1 MHRCKKITR
10 RRILHIGLIL
20 LMLLMPACGN
30 SADAVPGTTQGYE
43 SEENNRLTQTASPGE
58 STPEISQ
65 ESESEVQEPQV
76 QEPQEP
82 QEQEPQE
89 SSLVTEEPQEDEG
102 NDNLPTYGDYYYDL
116 ENVVLY
122 LELYDEL
129 PPNYITKN
137 EARDLGWEG
146 GSVEKY
152 QKGAA
157 IGGDTFG
164 NREGLLPAAG
174 GRKYTECDIGTKG
187 RSSRGSKRLVFS
199 NDGLYFYTS
208 DHYETFSEVTVT
220 EEYEVIW

>member
-1 MHRCKKITR
+1 MHQYKKIVR
-10 RRILHIGLIL
+10 RRILHICLIL
-20 LMLLMPACGN
+20 LMLLMTACGR
-30 SADAVPGTTQGYE
+30 STDPVPGTTQGYDAEE
-43 SEENNRLTQTASPGE
+43 SNHITETASPSE
-58 STPEISQ
+58 STPEITQ

-76 QEPQEP
+76 QEPQETIP
-82 QEQEPQE
+82 
-89 SSLVTEEPQEDEG
+89 VTEEPQEDEG

-152 QKGAA
+152 QRGAA

-164 NREGLLPAAG
+164 NREGLLPEAG
-174 GRKYTECDIGTKG
+174 GRKYTECDIDTKG
-187 RSSRGSKRLVFS
+187 RKSRGSKRLVFS

-220 EEYEVIW
+220 EDYEVIW